1 VFGISIKLNSF
12 LLRNLA
18 ILYEGACVLFIT
30 GIWVLP
36 LYVFLCMHLVEALLV

>member
-1 VFGISIKLNSF
+1 

-30 GIWVLP
+30 GRIGSP
-36 LYVFLCMHLVEALLV
+36 FYVFLCMHLTVVLWV